1 MSRGKHLQSKVTGF
15 TIVELLIVVVV
26 IAILAAITIVAYN
39 GIANR
44 AKESAAESTASQ
56 AMRKI
61 MADAV
66 LKGDVY
72 TSDIT
77 SIGLVDANGIK
88 YQYTLS
94 ADNKGFCVTATNN
107 DISAFTA
114 KSFSYNSGTV
124 LDQSTATIGACPG
137 HSAGSGA
144 LITNMIPNPSFETAG
159 YTGWIGSAASLATSP
174 LNATSGAT
182 SLRATNSGTGS
193 TGDARLSTGSLTSFA
208 ADMEAGK
215 TYTMSARV
223 TIPVSPT
230 GGYTRAPGILL
241 WYSTNGTSWTNEVP
255 GPKAPIAAGAYT
267 VSYTFTLPSN
277 ATGALLGLGAASST
291 ASQQFFYD
299 SIILTEGS
307 TVYNFA
313 DGSTPGWIWTGT
325 VGNSVSR
332 GSAQ

>member
-1 MSRGKHLQSKVTGF
+1 MSRGKHLQSKVAGF

-44 AKESAAESTASQ
+44 AKESAAESSASQ

-61 MADAV
+61 LSDAV

-72 TSDIT
+72 TSDIA
-77 SIGLVDANGIK
+77 SLGLSGANGVK

-94 ADNKGFCVTATNN
+94 EDGKGFCVTATNN
-107 DISAFTA
+107 DISAFAA
-114 KSFSYNSGTV
+114 KSFSYNGGTV
-124 LDQSTATIGACPG
+124 LDQSTATSGACPG
-137 HSAGSGA
+137 HAAGGGA
-144 LITNMIPNPSFETAG
+144 VITNMIPNPSFETTG

-174 LNATSGAT
+174 LNPTSGT
-182 SLRATNSGTGS
+182 NSLRATNSGTGS

-208 ADMEAGK
+208 AGMEAGK
-215 TYTMSARV
+215 TYTMSAKV
-223 TIPVSPT
+223 TIPVAPT
-230 GGYTRAPGILL
+230 GGYSRAPGILL

-255 GPKAPIAAGAYT
+255 GPKAPVAAGSYT

-277 ATGALLGLGAASST
+277 ATGALLGLGASSST
-291 ASQQFFYD
+291 ANQQFYYD

-313 DGSTPGWIWTGT
+313 DGSTPGWVWTGT
-325 VGNSVSR
+325 VGNSISR
-332 GSAQ
+332 GPAL